1 MFDTLIEIN
10 FSPTQAIDSYTCC
23 SISDT
28 NIDILFIEK
37 LIKRDLIII
46 IVVVVVV
53 IVIDIERGNVLLPI
67 FNYSESDYSFAL
79 HVAELLIQ
87 ISSSSMHKCF
97 MCV

>member
-10 FSPTQAIDSYTCC
+10 FSSTQAIDSYTCC

-46 IVVVVVV
+46 VVVE
-53 IVIDIERGNVLLPI
+53 VIDIEGMFYYQYLIILNQIIHTLSMLL
-67 FNYSESDYSFAL
+67 NY
-79 HVAELLIQ
+79 
-87 ISSSSMHKCF
+87 
-97 MCV
+97 